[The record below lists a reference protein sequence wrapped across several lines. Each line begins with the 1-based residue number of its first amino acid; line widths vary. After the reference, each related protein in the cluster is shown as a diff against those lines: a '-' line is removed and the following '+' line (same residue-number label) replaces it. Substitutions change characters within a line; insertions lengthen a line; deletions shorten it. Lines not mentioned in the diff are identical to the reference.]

1 MPRTPQPLPEELS
14 GRPFDRADL
23 ERNRRS
29 QGRVRRKD
37 LVNPYHGVHADQ
49 SPRTLLD
56 HCHAYAVRLRPG
68 QFFSH
73 RTAALLHGLPLPGW
87 LETYLPLDV
96 AAVRP
101 ASPPRTRGVEPHRLG
116 RAPALQTVEGL
127 LVCAPTEAWVQIG
140 EVLSL
145 DEAIIVADHL
155 LTVSPFDETTT
166 RRLLEERIAATR
178 RPSNA
183 KLRSAL
189 REARCP
195 VLSPGETRVRLLLVR
210 AGISEPELNKKV
222 FDAAGRYLGKPDL
235 LWRASRI
242 GLEYEGAGHADE
254 KQMRIDIERRERFHD
269 AGWDI
274 IRASADDLR
283 GDARREALVDRVR
296 RRLTLR
302 S

>member
-1 MPRTPQPLPEELS
+1 MQL
-14 GRPFDRADL
+14 
-23 ERNRRS
+23 
-29 QGRVRRKD
+29 
-37 LVNPYHGVHADQ
+37 
-49 SPRTLLD
+49 
-56 HCHAYAVRLRPG
+56 
-68 QFFSH
+68 
-73 RTAALLHGLPLPGW
+73 
-87 LETYLPLDV
+87 
-96 AAVRP
+96 
-101 ASPPRTRGVEPHRLG
+101 
-116 RAPALQTVEGL
+116 
-127 LVCAPTEAWVQIG
+127 G

-145 DEAIIVADHL
+145 DEAIIIADHL

-242 GLEYEGAGHADE
+242 GLEYEGASHADE

-283 GDARREALVDRVR
+283 GDARREALIDRVR